1 MLALLSLL
9 PESATIRYLI
19 FCLKPEFSGLTNLE
33 RSSKEVFFKSN
44 FFIGMDQHGA
54 DSSQPD
60 PGSARP
66 NFHSPAASSVSLYQP
81 ADLPC
86 DRYPCPPGSAGMA
99 GKSGPSLRH
108 HHLNQLCSVAKGRRH
123 SRYTAKKYLGFI
135 NCLFV
140 GDKLRN
146 NKLVNLCCLSTWDCV
161 CPSLTLA
168 KEVKHG
174 CV

>member
-1 MLALLSLL
+1 
-9 PESATIRYLI
+9 
-19 FCLKPEFSGLTNLE
+19 
-33 RSSKEVFFKSN
+33 
-44 FFIGMDQHGA
+44 MDQHGA

-60 PGSARP
+60 SGSARP

-81 ADLPC
+81 ADLPR
-86 DRYPCPPGSAGMA
+86 DRYPCPPGSTGMA
-99 GKSGPSLRH
+99 RKSGPSLRY
-108 HHLNQLCSVAKGRRH
+108 HHLNQAVLCSKGRRH

-146 NKLVNLCCLSTWDCV
+146 NELVNIVYPPETV

-168 KEVKHG
+168 KEAKHESFQRIWHG
-174 CV
+174 PRTQNLSINQAPTKRGDTFQ